1 MKMNKSNISQ
11 ARTAY
16 GMIAPAMLIIMGLG
30 LFPAL
35 FTLWFSLN
43 DVNPGSLAMKFVGLK
58 NYTEVMSTS
67 AFWNSLKI
75 TLYFSLV
82 SVVVQIIM
90 GTLVSL
96 LLNQNFKGRG
106 FVRGIILIPWAV
118 PTIVNANLWKW
129 IFNANA
135 GVLNKV
141 LLKLHLIDDSIVWLG
156 SGKLAINM
164 IILSDT
170 WKMLPLVIIML
181 LAGLQTVSNDAKE
194 AAIMDG
200 ANAWQRF
207 KAVYFQALKPMYIVV
222 LVLRT
227 IQTIRVFDIV
237 YSLTS
242 GGPND
247 STQVISFYA
256 YHEIFDYLHYG
267 KGSAICVIIAVII
280 LLLSIL
286 YLKAGKTEDYDMN
299 RMIKRRI
306 GRILLYL
313 AVTLLLL
320 WTLLPIIWMFI
331 SSIISENEL
340 LSSDK
345 ILPTLITWERYKTLL
360 WDQNPTK
367 QVEVFRMAIK
377 NSCIVAG
384 VTTIISLVFGAVASY
399 AFARLH
405 FRMKR
410 PMLFGV
416 MFFQLLPPI
425 ALVIPYYIMIS
436 RMGLLDHLGTLIL
449 INTNAVLAYVIWVL
463 NGYFKSV
470 PFELE
475 EAGRVDGCSWNQVFW
490 KIIMPT
496 ALPGYVAVGVLAF
509 LMAWDEFLYALIFTT
524 SKTSK
529 TLTVAVSEFGT
540 KYGID
545 YGMMMTAGLLA
556 TVIPMVLAL
565 IFQRYIVGGLTAG
578 AVKG

>member
-1 MKMNKSNISQ
+1 
-11 ARTAY
+11 
-16 GMIAPAMLIIMGLG
+16 
-30 LFPAL
+30 
-35 FTLWFSLN
+35 
-43 DVNPGSLAMKFVGLK
+43 
-58 NYTEVMSTS
+58 
-67 AFWNSLKI
+67 
-75 TLYFSLV
+75 
-82 SVVVQIIM
+82 
-90 GTLVSL
+90 
-96 LLNQNFKGRG
+96 
-106 FVRGIILIPWAV
+106 
-118 PTIVNANLWKW
+118 
-129 IFNANA
+129 
-135 GVLNKV
+135 
-141 LLKLHLIDDSIVWLG
+141 
-156 SGKLAINM
+156 
-164 IILSDT
+164 
-170 WKMLPLVIIML
+170 
-181 LAGLQTVSNDAKE
+181 
-194 AAIMDG
+194 
-200 ANAWQRF
+200 
-207 KAVYFQALKPMYIVV
+207 
-222 LVLRT
+222 
-227 IQTIRVFDIV
+227 
-237 YSLTS
+237 
-242 GGPND
+242 
-247 STQVISFYA
+247 
-256 YHEIFDYLHYG
+256 
-267 KGSAICVIIAVII
+267 
-280 LLLSIL
+280 
-286 YLKAGKTEDYDMN
+286 MN
-299 RMIKRRI
+299 RTVKRRI

-313 AVTLLLL
+313 AVILLVL

-345 ILPTLITWERYKTLL
+345 ILPTSITWERYKMLL
-360 WDQNPTK
+360 WDKNPTK

-384 VTTIISLVFGAVASY
+384 TTTVISLVFGAVASY
-399 AFARLH
+399 AFARLR

-425 ALVIPYYIMIS
+425 ALVIPYY
-436 RMGLLDHLGTLIL
+436 
-449 INTNAVLAYVIWVL
+449 TNAVLAYVIWVL

-556 TVIPMVLAL
+556 TVVPMVLAL

>member
-1 MKMNKSNISQ
+1 
-11 ARTAY
+11 
-16 GMIAPAMLIIMGLG
+16 
-30 LFPAL
+30 
-35 FTLWFSLN
+35 
-43 DVNPGSLAMKFVGLK
+43 
-58 NYTEVMSTS
+58 
-67 AFWNSLKI
+67 
-75 TLYFSLV
+75 
-82 SVVVQIIM
+82 
-90 GTLVSL
+90 
-96 LLNQNFKGRG
+96 
-106 FVRGIILIPWAV
+106 
-118 PTIVNANLWKW
+118 
-129 IFNANA
+129 
-135 GVLNKV
+135 
-141 LLKLHLIDDSIVWLG
+141 
-156 SGKLAINM
+156 
-164 IILSDT
+164 
-170 WKMLPLVIIML
+170 
-181 LAGLQTVSNDAKE
+181 
-194 AAIMDG
+194 
-200 ANAWQRF
+200 
-207 KAVYFQALKPMYIVV
+207 
-222 LVLRT
+222 
-227 IQTIRVFDIV
+227 
-237 YSLTS
+237 
-242 GGPND
+242 
-247 STQVISFYA
+247 
-256 YHEIFDYLHYG
+256 
-267 KGSAICVIIAVII
+267 
-280 LLLSIL
+280 
-286 YLKAGKTEDYDMN
+286 MN

-313 AVTLLLL
+313 AVALLLL
-320 WTLLPIIWMFI
+320 WTLFPIIWMFI